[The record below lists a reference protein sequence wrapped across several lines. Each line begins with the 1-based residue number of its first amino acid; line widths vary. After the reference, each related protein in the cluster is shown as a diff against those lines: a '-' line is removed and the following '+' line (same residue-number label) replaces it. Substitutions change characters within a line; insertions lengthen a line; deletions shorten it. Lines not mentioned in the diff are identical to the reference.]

1 MKRVLTIRMG
11 SLLTALAILFSLFPI
26 PVAAVEAGW
35 IDQAQM
41 PEDYAE
47 DASTV
52 TINSAEELAWLA
64 KTVNAG
70 TTFQGKTIELTS
82 NIDLGGSQWVP
93 IGTKSHP
100 FQGTLDGNGAVIS
113 GMQVSSDSGGL
124 AGFFGYVQDAEIYD
138 LELSSAVLTAQQTGI
153 QRAGLLAGWVV
164 GSTVSGVTVRDSS
177 MEVTISGAA
186 QFSSFGGLVGL
197 VDFSESS
204 GGSSSEISGCKA
216 TGITISYAGSADTSA
231 AYTID
236 LGGWDGSAEF
246 YLPVSL
252 GGLVGAQGNPYHDKY
267 RGAYGYPTSMDH
279 CKAED
284 LTVNRRLRS
293 GSQ

>member
-1 MKRVLTIRMG
+1 M
-11 SLLTALAILFSLFPI
+11 
-26 PVAAVEAGW
+26 
-35 IDQAQM
+35 Q
-41 PEDYAE
+41 
-47 DASTV
+47 
-52 TINSAEELAWLA
+52 

-186 QFSSFGGLVGL
+186 QF
-197 VDFSESS
+197 
-204 GGSSSEISGCKA
+204 
-216 TGITISYAGSADTSA
+216 
-231 AYTID
+231 
-236 LGGWDGSAEF
+236 
-246 YLPVSL
+246 PVL
-252 GGLVGAQGNPYHDKY
+252 AV
-267 RGAYGYPTSMDH
+267 
-279 CKAED
+279 
-284 LTVNRRLRS
+284 
-293 GSQ
+293 